1 MRLCHRPA
9 NHHALEFIMM
19 STHIYLRAVRLLLA
33 HCVLLTGP
41 LLYAAT
47 GVTDEAL
54 NSCLQEQVLYPE
66 NNAQTVGQLRARCA
80 ALLTPRETGV
90 ERIME
95 STAQTNIMQPYSF
108 DGDLRSSFVQGY
120 KNNYISLGSMRNE
133 DGSTPFSGKTLD
145 IKFELGMKFG
155 LFPDIDGLEP
165 LSPLKF
171 GYSQRSWWDISEDSA
186 PFKEHNYNP
195 EIFWDFTEALARP
208 SSTPRWHIFDLVGI
222 EHQSNGLDAENS
234 RSWDRIYATRTL
246 RSSEAWSWT
255 FKYWQAI
262 NLGDYNEDIEDYL
275 GTAEITTH
283 LDLNNWV
290 RVNLKTLLG
299 RKSDKLSYQLDLIVP
314 MSRWINS
321 RFFMS
326 YYNGYGEA
334 LISYNKK
341 SSSFRAGFYFPL
353 GF

>member
-1 MRLCHRPA
+1 MRLLVAHCLLILSP
-9 NHHALEFIMM
+9 
-19 STHIYLRAVRLLLA
+19 TLLA
-33 HCVLLTGP
+33 QEND
-41 LLYAAT
+41 AQ
-47 GVTDEAL
+47 EAM
-54 NSCLQEQVLYPE
+54 NSCLQTQVLLPE
-66 NNAQTVGQLRARCA
+66 NNSQTVSQLRAYCKA
-80 ALLTPRETGV
+80 EYSPPAVEI
-90 ERIME
+90 ERIEE
-95 STAQTNIMQPYSF
+95 SVAQADTIRAYTFN
-108 DGDLRSSFVQGY
+108 GDLRSGFVQAY
-120 KNNYISLGSMRNE
+120 KNNYISAGKMRND
-133 DGSTPFSGKTLD
+133 DGQDPFSGKTLD

-155 LFPDIDGLEP
+155 LFPDIEGLEP

-195 EIFWDFTEALARP
+195 EIFWDFTEGLARP
-208 SSTPRWHIFDLVGI
+208 SSKPRLHIFDLVGI
-222 EHQSNGLDAENS
+222 EHQSNGLNGLNS
-234 RSWDRIYATRTL
+234 RSWDRVYATRTL
-246 RSSEAWSWT
+246 RISEAWGWT
-255 FKYWQAI
+255 FKYWHAM

-283 LDLNNWV
+283 FDLNNWA

-299 RKSDKLSYQLDLIVP
+299 RKSDKLSYQLDLIIP

-321 RFFMS
+321 RFFLS

-341 SSSFRAGFYFPL
+341 SVSLRAGFYFPL